1 MNKKKENDFLSED
14 ELLEENSKNTEDN
27 QNVDF
32 VFKGTRSCFML
43 GPRTAEAAM
52 WVWDM
57 LAVPPW
63 DQTDYIFVEEQYLD
77 TVLGWILHD
86 GLTFSR
92 NLH

>member
-1 MNKKKENDFLSED
+1 
-14 ELLEENSKNTEDN
+14 
-27 QNVDF
+27 
-32 VFKGTRSCFML
+32 ML

-77 TVLGWILHD
+77 TVLGCILHD

-92 NLH
+92 TLH